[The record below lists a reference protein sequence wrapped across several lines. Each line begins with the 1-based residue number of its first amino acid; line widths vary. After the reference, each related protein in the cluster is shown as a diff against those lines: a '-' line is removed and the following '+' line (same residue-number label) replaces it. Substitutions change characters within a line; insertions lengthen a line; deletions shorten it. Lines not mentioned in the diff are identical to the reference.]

1 MLTFYEVVNI
11 YGVFYASVNPNDKR
25 LYSKSEL
32 PDNCIILDK

>member
-1 MLTFYEVVNI
+1 MFTFYEVVNI

-32 PDNCIILDK
+32 PNNYTILKK